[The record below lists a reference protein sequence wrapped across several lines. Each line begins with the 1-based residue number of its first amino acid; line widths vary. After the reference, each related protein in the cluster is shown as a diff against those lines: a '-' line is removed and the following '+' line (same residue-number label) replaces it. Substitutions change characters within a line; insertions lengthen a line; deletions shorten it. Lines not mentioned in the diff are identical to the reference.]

1 MKKVLKLLS
10 VVFVCSIA
18 FTSTCQSFAAIF
30 LGLDAV
36 MRPTLEV
43 PRVAVPDITFP
54 GIMDPAPV
62 VVTDAQVQEMKYNA
76 DKDRYPAA
84 PRIDCKGSKKMAYE
98 RAKRAGH
105 GKEPRHDPHGDE
117 KNKTP
122 HYHPDLEGYKGH
134 THYHYHV
141 VLSGET
147 LGGIAKKY
155 GTTYQE
161 IAKLNGISDPNK
173 ISVGQN
179 LKIPGVPAGNSQ
191 SSNSTAKPE
200 YITYTVKSGDT
211 LDKIARSYNTTY
223 QKIAQINGIANP
235 NRISVG
241 QTLKIPQ

>member
-10 VVFVCSIA
+10 IVFVCSIA
-18 FTSTCQSFAAIF
+18 FTSTCQSFAALF

-43 PRVAVPDITFP
+43 PRVAVPDISFP

-62 VVTDAQVQEMKYNA
+62 VVTDAQVQEMKYNP
-76 DKDRYPAA
+76 DKGGTPIGHRNKCNT
-84 PRIDCKGSKKMAYE
+84 RKKAYE
-98 RAKRAGH
+98 GAKHAGK
-105 GKEPRHDPHGDE
+105 GAEPAHDPYGHK

-179 LKIPGVPAGNSQ
+179 LKIPGAPVGNSQ
-191 SSNSTAKPE
+191 PSNSSTKPE

-223 QKIAQINGIANP
+223 QKIAQINGITNP
-235 NRISVG
+235 NKISVG

>member
-1 MKKVLKLLS
+1 M
-10 VVFVCSIA
+10 
-18 FTSTCQSFAAIF
+18 FTSACQSFAAVF
-30 LGLDAV
+30 LGVEVALKPAI
-36 MRPTLEV
+36 EV
-43 PRVAVPDITFP
+43 PRIAVPDVTFP

-62 VVTDAQVQEMKYNA
+62 VVTDAQLQEMKYNPN
-76 DKDRYPAA
+76 KGGTPIS
-84 PRIDCKGSKKMAYE
+84 PRNECNTRKKAYE
-98 RAKRAGH
+98 RAKQAGK
-105 GKEPRHDPHGDE
+105 GAEPAHDPHGHE
-117 KNKTP
+117 KNKRP
-122 HYHPDLEGYKGH
+122 HYHPYIDGERSH
-134 THYHYHV
+134 THYYYHV

-191 SSNSTAKPE
+191 PSNSSTKPE

-211 LDKIARSYNTTY
+211 LAKIAKRYNTTY

-235 NRISVG
+235 NKINVG